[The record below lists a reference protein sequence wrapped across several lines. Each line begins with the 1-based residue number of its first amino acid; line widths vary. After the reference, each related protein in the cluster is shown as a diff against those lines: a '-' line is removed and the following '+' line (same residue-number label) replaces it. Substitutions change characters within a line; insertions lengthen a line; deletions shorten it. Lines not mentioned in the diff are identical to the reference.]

1 VGIKEWFLNA
11 RRASSTRPGWQKA
24 SVRTLNAWD
33 VRLARLRDW
42 KIEEQCAGLARVLEV
57 MFGEERGFG
66 EGVGGHEDV
75 DDGSCVR
82 G

>member
-1 VGIKEWFLNA
+1 MIGMIY
-11 RRASSTRPGWQKA
+11 
-24 SVRTLNAWD
+24 D
-33 VRLARLRDW
+33 VMKKILRDW